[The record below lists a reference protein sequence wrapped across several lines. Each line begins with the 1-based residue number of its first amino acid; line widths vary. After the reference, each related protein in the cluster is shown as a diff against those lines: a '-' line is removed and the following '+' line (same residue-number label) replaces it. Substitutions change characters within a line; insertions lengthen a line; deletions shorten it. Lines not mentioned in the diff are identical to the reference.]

1 MKKRI
6 LSLLLCLLFC
16 VSLFPMTSLA
26 TGERYLEI
34 DGTNFPDEN
43 FRQWVRDNLA
53 GGKDYMT
60 KDEVDAVTAV
70 GVSSMTSTRYC
81 CVVAS

>member
-16 VSLFPMTSLA
+16 VALFPMTSLA

-60 KDEVDAVTAV
+60 KDEVDAVTA
-70 GVSSMTSTRYC
+70 T
-81 CVVAS
+81 